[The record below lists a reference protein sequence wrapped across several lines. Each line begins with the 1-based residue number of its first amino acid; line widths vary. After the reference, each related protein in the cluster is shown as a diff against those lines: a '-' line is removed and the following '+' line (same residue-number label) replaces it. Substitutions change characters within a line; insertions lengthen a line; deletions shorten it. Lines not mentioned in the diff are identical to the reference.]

1 MPQFPGNNPAEP
13 VEHTERYDYRI
24 MKLTFDKGTIL
35 ARGDLRVPNFTWDE
49 RSKTFRA
56 VALYYRDII
65 DFLKRS
71 GFDFSD
77 DVLNLLSCPEL
88 QSSVVLRDYQ
98 KQALDAWTAN
108 GHRGVIVLPTGSGKT
123 IVGIKAISLLN
134 TPTLVV
140 APTLDLVDQWRTRLK
155 EEFDTDVGVLGG
167 GERDIKAL
175 TVSTYDSAYIHADKL
190 GNQFGLV
197 IFDEVHHLPA
207 AGYKNI
213 AEMFASPYRMGLT
226 ATFEREDGL
235 HAELNRLVG
244 GKVFEKRVK
253 ELSGVHLSPFRLEK
267 IVVELT
273 DEEQQEYERNQ
284 KVFSNYLA
292 GIHLII
298 RGPADFQKLVM
309 RSGRDPG
316 ARRALLA
323 RNRAREIAYNSVSKM
338 GTLSTI
344 LKNHRDGKIFI
355 FTEHNKLVHRI
366 SKEFLIPAITYRTT
380 TRERREILD
389 RFKSGAYRAV
399 VTSKVLDEG
408 IDVPDADVGIIL
420 SGTGSKRAFIQRL
433 GRILRKKEG
442 KEAVLYEIVS
452 ADTSE
457 IGTAR
462 RRKQKLKQ

>member
-1 MPQFPGNNPAEP
+1 ME
-13 VEHTERYDYRI
+13 
-24 MKLTFDKGTIL
+24 LTFDRGTIL
-35 ARGDLRVPNFTWDE
+35 VKGDIQVPNSTWDE
-49 RSKTFRA
+49 RSKAFRTM
-56 VALYYRDII
+56 ALQYRDII
-65 DFLKRS
+65 DFLKLS
-71 GFDFSD
+71 AFDFTD
-77 DVLNLLSCPEL
+77 NVLDLLPCPEL

-98 KQALDAWTAN
+98 TQALDAWTAN
-108 GHRGVIVLPTGSGKT
+108 GNRGIIVLPTGSGKT
-123 IVGIKAISLLN
+123 LVGIRAISLLN

-140 APTLDLVDQWRTRLK
+140 APTLDLVDQWRSRLK
-155 EEFDTDVGVLGG
+155 KEFKVEVGFLGG

-190 GNQFGLV
+190 GNRFGLI

-207 AGYKNI
+207 AGFRNI
-213 AEMFASPYRMGLT
+213 AEMFASPCRMGLT

-235 HAELNRLVG
+235 HMELNRLVG

-253 ELSGVHLSPFRLEK
+253 DLTGVHLSPFRLEK
-267 IVVELT
+267 IAAELT
-273 DEEQQEYERNQ
+273 EEEKTEYAKNQ
-284 KVFSNYLA
+284 KVFSDYLA
-292 GIHLII
+292 RINLTI

-323 RNRAREIAYNSVSKM
+323 RNKARDIAYNSISKM
-338 GTLSTI
+338 GKLSEI
-344 LKNHRDGKIFI
+344 LKRHNESKIFI

-366 SKEFLIPAITYRTT
+366 SRQFLIPSITYRTMGK
-380 TRERREILD
+380 ERSETLD
-389 RFKSGAYRAV
+389 RFRSGVYRAV

-420 SGTGSKRAFIQRL
+420 SGTGSERAFIQRL

-452 ADTSE
+452 AETSE
-457 IGTAR
+457 VNTAR
-462 RRKQKLKQ
+462 RRKRPLKQ

>member
-1 MPQFPGNNPAEP
+1 
-13 VEHTERYDYRI
+13 
-24 MKLTFDKGTIL
+24 MKLTFDKGTIQI
-35 ARGDLRVPNFTWDE
+35 RGDVQVPNSTWDE

-56 VALYYRDII
+56 MALYYRDAL

-71 GFDFSD
+71 GFNFKD
-77 DVLNLLSCPEL
+77 DVLNLLPCPDL
-88 QSSVVLRDYQ
+88 KSRVVLRDYQ
-98 KQALDAWTAN
+98 KQALDAWVSS
-108 GHRGVIVLPTGSGKT
+108 GYRGVIVLPTGSGKT
-123 IVGIKAISLLN
+123 VLGIKAISLLN
-134 TPTLVV
+134 MPTLVV

-155 EEFDTDVGVLGG
+155 EEFDTEVGVLGG
-167 GERDIKAL
+167 GEREIRAL
-175 TVSTYDSAYIHADKL
+175 TVTTYDSAYIHAERL
-190 GNQFGLV
+190 GNRFGLV

-207 AGYKNI
+207 AGYRNI

-253 ELSGVHLSPFRLEK
+253 ELSGTHLSPFRLEK
-267 IVVELT
+267 IAVELT
-273 DEEQQEYERNQ
+273 DEEKEEYVRNQ
-284 KVFSNYLA
+284 RVFSNYLA
-292 GIHLII
+292 RINLTI
-298 RGPADFQKLVM
+298 RSPADFQKLVM

-323 RNRAREIAYNSVSKM
+323 RNKARDIAYNSVSKM
-338 GTLSTI
+338 DTLSTI

-355 FTEHNKLVHRI
+355 FTEHNKLVHQI
-366 SKEFLIPAITYRTT
+366 SKQFLIPAITYRTT
-380 TRERREILD
+380 TRERSEILD
-389 RFKSGAYRAV
+389 RFKSGVYRAV

-420 SGTGSKRAFIQRL
+420 SGTGSKRAFVQRL

-452 ADTSE
+452 AETSE
-457 IGTAR
+457 VGTAR

>member
-1 MPQFPGNNPAEP
+1 
-13 VEHTERYDYRI
+13 
-24 MKLTFDKGTIL
+24 MKLTFDKGTIQIQ
-35 ARGDLRVPNFTWDE
+35 GDVQVPNSTWDE

-56 VALYYRDII
+56 MALYYRDII

-71 GFDFSD
+71 SFDFKD
-77 DVLNLLSCPEL
+77 DVPNLFPCPEL
-88 QSSVVLRDYQ
+88 QSKVVLRDYQ
-98 KQALDAWTAN
+98 KQALDAWASS
-108 GHRGVIVLPTGSGKT
+108 GYRGVIVLPTGSGKT
-123 IVGIKAISLLN
+123 VLGIKAISLLN

-155 EEFDTDVGVLGG
+155 EEFDTEVGVLGG
-167 GERDIKAL
+167 GEREIKAL
-175 TVSTYDSAYIHADKL
+175 TVSTYDSAYIHAERL
-190 GNQFGLV
+190 GNRFGLV

-207 AGYKNI
+207 AGYRNI

-253 ELSGVHLSPFRLEK
+253 ELSGTHLSPFRLEK
-267 IVVELT
+267 IVVALT
-273 DEEQQEYERNQ
+273 DEEKEEYEKNQ
-284 KVFSNYLA
+284 RVFSNYLA
-292 GIHLII
+292 RINLTI
-298 RGPADFQKLVM
+298 RSPTDFQKLVM

-323 RNRAREIAYNSVSKM
+323 RSKARDIAYNSISKM
-338 GTLSTI
+338 AKLSEI
-344 LKNHRDGKIFI
+344 LKNHRDSKIFI
-355 FTEHNKLVHRI
+355 FTEHNKLVHQI
-366 SKEFLIPAITYRTT
+366 SRQFLIPAITYRTT
-380 TRERREILD
+380 TRERSEILD
-389 RFKSGAYRAV
+389 RFKSGVYRAV

-452 ADTSE
+452 AETSE
-457 IGTAR
+457 VGTAR